1 MQRISQMRAHP
12 PSRIVILSG
21 RKHPMCEPPS
31 QNKWGLS
38 RRISCHTYET
48 IHSPLIKGMT
58 GDWETL
64 QAFPAWGRLRYENP
78 LF

>member
-1 MQRISQMRAHP
+1 MQRISQMRALP

-21 RKHPMCEPPS
+21 RKRSMCENPS

-38 RRISCHTYET
+38 RRISCYICET
-48 IHSPLIKGMT
+48 IHSLLIKGMT

-64 QAFPAWGRLRYENP
+64 
-78 LF
+78 

>member
-1 MQRISQMRAHP
+1 MRALP

-21 RKHPMCEPPS
+21 RKRSMCEKPQPE
-31 QNKWGLS
+31 QVGTEPKDL
-38 RRISCHTYET
+38 IHTCET

-64 QAFPAWGRLRYENP
+64 QAFPAWGRGTASAALGCFR
-78 LF
+78 

>member
-1 MQRISQMRAHP
+1 MRALP

-21 RKHPMCEPPS
+21 RKRSMCEKPQPE
-31 QNKWGLS
+31 QVRTEPKDLM
-38 RRISCHTYET
+38 T

-64 QAFPAWGRLRYENP
+64 QAFPAWGRGTASAALGCFR
-78 LF
+78 